1 MATKYNLYKKH
12 ETDSV
17 WWVDNFDTIGEHL
30 FTFDKRK
37 VYNLFADYPYKL
49 TPQERKVFALEN
61 PEWRQ
66 FFSERVAILERANT
80 FAKEHGFNAVEHVGI
95 YNGWDVFAVHDGG
108 GINQD
113 APESINQDA
122 PAYIIANS
130 GGGIRFADDEE
141 CAAINTGCGG

>member
-1 MATKYNLYKKH
+1 MDKKYNLYRKR
-12 ETDSV
+12 ETDLV
-17 WWVDNFDTIGEHL
+17 WWVANIDTIGEHL

-49 TPQERKVFALEN
+49 TPQERNVFDLEN

-66 FFSERVAILERANT
+66 FFADRVAILERVNT
-80 FAKEHGFNAVEHVGI
+80 FAKEHGFNAVEHVGG

-113 APESINQDA
+113 AP
-122 PAYIIANS
+122 AYIIANAS
-130 GGGIRFADDEE
+130 GGIRFADDAE
-141 CAAINTGCGG
+141 CAAINRR